1 MDRHTTEVIRSCN
14 YHIHALRHIRPL
26 LTLDVANTIG
36 HGIVASRLDY
46 ANALLNGTSAGNLD
60 RLQVTQ
66 NSLARTVL
74 QAPYSA
80 SATELRQQ
88 LHWLPIRQR
97 IIYKL
102 AVITY
107 KTRSSGT
114 PACLSQLINHYQP
127 TCTLR
132 SSDKLLLFVTKMTLA
147 LSAKAFTVSAP
158 SIWNS
163 LSYKC

>member
-1 MDRHTTEVIRSCN
+1 MSSPRLRSSNTLKCDE
-14 YHIHALRHIRPL
+14 PL
-26 LTLDVANTIG
+26 TRTQLNCSHQARVTRVLTG
-36 HGIVASRLDY
+36 Y
-46 ANALLNGTSAGNLD
+46 
-60 RLQVTQ
+60 
-66 NSLARTVL
+66 RTVP

-102 AVITY
+102 AVITD

-114 PACLSQLINHYQP
+114 PAYLSQLIHHPGLPVSINHHYQP
-127 TCTLR
+127 TRTLR
-132 SSDKLLLFVTKMTLA
+132 SSDKLLLFVPKTTLA
-147 LSAKAFTVSAP
+147 LSAKAFTVSTP

-163 LSYKC
+163 LSYKCQSAELLSTFKRTL